1 MDKTND
7 KERLG
12 CNIDRCRFP
21 TSRSSWMLRLPQ
33 EYHPHLSKE
42 NPLNIGTIERL
53 INKKKLEE
61 KVVFK
66 NRFVLNEELHTYI
79 LAAEMIV
86 LPYVDGT

>member
-1 MDKTND
+1 MIRKDLD
-7 KERLG
+7 VILIVADSLRADHLE
-12 CNIDRCRFP
+12 
-21 TSRSSWMLRLPQ
+21 MLRLPQ
-33 EYHPHLSKE
+33 EYRPHLSKE